1 MKIVRN
7 RTLYLMIGL
16 TLAAGLSLW
25 LPLPYIVR
33 LAATVILAVLLPGWL
48 FLQFVGVAGD
58 TMLEQL
64 VLAAGTGYGL
74 TVVGSL
80 GLLYAIGYLSTPW
93 LVGLLGGLSLSLA
106 GGCLGR
112 AKAAHTEQANAPRWL
127 TGMELLVF
135 ALPVAVAAFFS
146 FTNLGYS
153 DYWGDEMNGL
163 LRAVSIIA
171 GRPET
176 LFEHTKGPVEV
187 LLPAVFGLLAGRF
200 ETFTVRFPFALAHV
214 MGIGGFYFLGTR
226 MFNRR
231 VGLLAALILA
241 LNGLYLAFGR
251 ILQYQAV
258 VFLMTALSLL
268 LAYHFYRHGRGID
281 LVLSALFAGVGL
293 LAHYD
298 ALLILPPVVYLVW
311 QRYRHSDAAW
321 QKSWPWPVGAA
332 LIFIGVTALFY
343 VPFLLHPHLGETSSY
358 LARVIGAADWP
369 GNNFDELYVFAV
381 MYNSRYYVLF
391 ITLLGLGVMGAGLIR
406 LFRQRRFNR
415 WFWPVVGTA
424 LGLGLLAAATG
435 RLSFIPVLAFSLLF
449 VLLAVFTSGSVELKT
464 VTIWIGVA
472 FVGYVFFIDHPRT
485 HLQIIYPGWSLLA
498 ALALDWLAAKIQ
510 GGFTGEQ
517 RRRLIAGAVAAL
529 VLLFGF
535 FAAYE
540 YLLFAD
546 ASHEYIFTYPEHKRA
561 IYWEDARFPFGSRRL
576 YGAPHR
582 LGWQM
587 IQHLFAG
594 GELQGDWDS
603 NDEGSNLFWYT
614 LGTPRNP
621 CYPRYYFLTQFEQ
634 REDDDTRSPSF
645 NETDYV
651 QIGQVW
657 NADRLQIDVF
667 EFAPLDHD
675 RETIIQ
681 AEPAR
686 YETVVEP
693 ADFYALPFEE
703 AQPQIAQPLSE
714 LVLFQPSPG
723 ALDQIAAHYSD
734 PRIVQVRDTVA
745 LLGYDLDDT
754 WAVPGGLLVVTLYWQ
769 AVEAVN
775 LPYKIFTH
783 LVGAED
789 DSAQLWTQADDFP
802 ACGTQSTQ
810 RWQVG
815 QIVMD
820 RHVLRLPAGLPP
832 GVYTL
837 DVGLYEPQTG
847 LRMDRLDVMHN
858 PQGSSVEIGQVTVR
872 PAG

>member
-1 MKIVRN
+1 
-7 RTLYLMIGL
+7 MIGL

-33 LAATVILAVLLPGWL
+33 LTAAALLAVLLPGWL
-48 FLQFVGVAGD
+48 CLQLVDVSGD

-64 VLAAGTGYGL
+64 VLAAGAGYGL
-74 TVVGSL
+74 IVLGSL
-80 GLLYAIGYLSTPW
+80 GLLYAAGYVSAPW
-93 LVGLLGGLSLSLA
+93 LVGLLTVLSLSLA
-106 GGCLGR
+106 AGCLWR
-112 AKAAHTEQANAPRWL
+112 AAARTEQANPPRWP
-127 TGMELLVF
+127 TRPELALF

-163 LRAVSIIA
+163 LRAVSIIE

-200 ETFTVRFPFALAHV
+200 ETFTVRLPFALAHV
-214 MGIGGFYFLGTR
+214 VGVGGFYCLGR
-226 MFNRR
+226 HMFNRR

-251 ILQYQAV
+251 MLQYQAV

-268 LAYHFYRHGRGID
+268 LAYHFYRHGRGIY
-281 LVLSALFAGVGL
+281 LAFSALFAGVGL

-298 ALLILPPVVYLVW
+298 TLLALPPIVYLVW
-311 QRYRHSDAAW
+311 QRYRQSDATW
-321 QKSWPWPVGAA
+321 QKSWPWPAGAA
-332 LIFIGVTALFY
+332 LVLIGVTALFY
-343 VPFLLHPHLGETSSY
+343 VPFLLHPHLSETSSY

-369 GNNFDELYVFAV
+369 GNNFDELYLFAV

-391 ITLLGLGVMGAGLIR
+391 ITLLGLGVLAAGVIR
-406 LFRQRRFNR
+406 LFRQRWLER

-424 LGLGLLAAATG
+424 LGLSLLAAVTG
-435 RLSFIPVLAFSLLF
+435 RLSFIPMLAFSLLF
-449 VLLAVFTSGSVELKT
+449 VTLIAFTSGSIELKT
-464 VTIWIGVA
+464 VYLWIGVS

-485 HLQIIYPGWSLLA
+485 HLQIIYPGWSLLV
-498 ALALDWLAAKIQ
+498 ALTLDRLATKIRE
-510 GGFTGEQ
+510 GFAGEQ
-517 RRRLIAGAVAAL
+517 RRRLTAGATAIL
-529 VLLFGF
+529 ILLFGF

-546 ASHEYIFTYPEHKRA
+546 ADREYIFTYPKHKHSV
-561 IYWEDARFPFGSRRL
+561 YWEDARFPFGSRRL

-587 IQHLFAG
+587 IQYLFAR

-614 LGTPRNP
+614 LGAQRNP

-634 REDDDTRSPSF
+634 REDDDTQSPSF

-651 QIGQVW
+651 QIGQIW
-657 NADRLQIDVF
+657 NGDRLQIDVF
-667 EFAPLDHD
+667 EFAPLSHD

-686 YETVVEP
+686 YETVVGP
-693 ADFYALPFEE
+693 GDFYSLPFED
-703 AQPQIAQPLSE
+703 AQPHIAQPLSE
-714 LVLFQPSPG
+714 PVLFQPSSG

-745 LLGYDLDDT
+745 LLGHDLDDT
-754 WAVPGGLLVVTLYWQ
+754 WAVPGGLVVVSLYWQ
-769 AVEAVN
+769 AVETVN

-783 LVGAED
+783 LISVEA
-789 DSAQLWTQADDFP
+789 DSAQLWAQADDFP
-802 ACGTQSTQ
+802 ACGAQSTQ
-810 RWQVG
+810 HWQVG
-815 QIVMD
+815 EIVMD
-820 RHVLRLPAGLPP
+820 RHVLRLPAGIPP
-832 GVYTL
+832 GVYKL

-847 LRMDRLDVMHN
+847 LRLDKLDVMHN
-858 PQGSSVEIGQVTVR
+858 PQGNSVDIGQVTVR